1 MRDLLKIFERRYSV
15 VNVSDMNF
23 PSNINNNT
31 VEDNV
36 QYLQQIGFNHR
47 KKRKSLQASRSIKQG
62 FTIVDYFFTVRKN
75 GRRYPKC
82 KSEYFVN
89 KTKLLC
95 LLLKLCR
102 ETYLF
107 MLDFILK

>member
-15 VNVSDMNF
+15 VNVRDNNF

-62 FTIVDYFFTVRKN
+62 CTIVDSFFSVQKN

-82 KSEYFVN
+82 KLE
-89 KTKLLC
+89 
-95 LLLKLCR
+95 LLLKGNCV
-102 ETYLF
+102 
-107 MLDFILK
+107 